1 MGKKNKQ
8 GGSSQLG
15 RSLIKDRFGST
26 KGKKMVSDNS
36 MVRKYDY
43 LWILVVNLI
52 MFSSILLKLKMVM
65 IGDGWIYNL

>member
-43 LWILVVNLI
+43 L
-52 MFSSILLKLKMVM
+52 
-65 IGDGWIYNL
+65 